1 MEVQSPALIF
11 PTNFC
16 CNCGST
22 DCAHEIQDTQV
33 SRFIRLGGDE
43 TTFHLPVPVCS
54 NCKATTRRRPVSL
67 VGRLL
72 VLIGTVGT
80 LFLLLLWLGSNKTLP
95 VWVGLHVFSISAT
108 AGLILT
114 FFFYRLRRARPPKT
128 SFYQPVRVRAVKVR
142 IADVAQGQGRVMFM
156 KLSFTNP
163 EYLELFRNAN
173 SDAIAAGQVAAVRA

>member
-1 MEVQSPALIF
+1 MEVQSPALNF

-22 DCAHEIQDTQV
+22 DCAQEIQDTQV

-43 TTFHLPVPVCS
+43 TTFHLSLPVCPA
-54 NCKATTRRRPVSL
+54 CKASTRRRPASL

-80 LFLLLLWLGSNKTLP
+80 LFLLLLWLGSHKNLP
-95 VWVGLHVFSISAT
+95 VWVGLHVFSISVAV
-108 AGLILT
+108 GLILT
-114 FFFYRLRRARPPKT
+114 FLFYRLRRPRPPKT

-142 IADVAQGQGRVMFM
+142 IADVAQGQGRVVFM
-156 KLSFTNP
+156 KISFTNP
-163 EYLELFRNAN
+163 EYLALFRNAN
-173 SDAIAAGQVAAVRA
+173 SEAIAAGQIAAVRA